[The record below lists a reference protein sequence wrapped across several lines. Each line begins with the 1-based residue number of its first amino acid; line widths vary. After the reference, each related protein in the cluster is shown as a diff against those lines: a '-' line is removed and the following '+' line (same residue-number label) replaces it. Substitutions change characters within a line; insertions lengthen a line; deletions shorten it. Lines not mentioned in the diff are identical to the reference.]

1 MGGGR
6 IKDRDIE
13 QWHCRYLFTGN
24 QPYKTVPCKQ
34 TETQNGYFGH
44 LQQFMDLLSFGGTVE
59 DFVSKGYSI
68 DYIWSYSA
76 VLQQSFRF
84 AVFPKQYITFNP
96 MQYVVMRHKK
106 DNMDLF
112 AEETDTETGKVKPI
126 SYEQYQK
133 LTAQLGKRSKDAILP
148 IQIAYFTGLRLGEV
162 AGLTWQDINLEEQY
176 LTVRRSV
183 RYNGATHKHEIGS
196 TKRKKVRT
204 VDFGNALAD
213 ILKKA
218 RKQQL
223 KNRMQYGE
231 LYHRNF
237 YREVTEKNRV
247 HYEYYNLPMT
257 EDAPE
262 DYTEIS
268 FVCLREDGCLELPA
282 TVETACRT
290 AARKVPELE
299 DFHFHTLRHT
309 YTTNLL
315 SNGAQPKD
323 V

>member
-1 MGGGR
+1 M
-6 IKDRDIE
+6 
-13 QWHCRYLFTGN
+13 
-24 QPYKTVPCKQ
+24 
-34 TETQNGYFGH
+34 
-44 LQQFMDLLSFGGTVE
+44 
-59 DFVSKGYSI
+59 
-68 DYIWSYSA
+68 
-76 VLQQSFRF
+76 
-84 AVFPKQYITFNP
+84 
-96 MQYVVMRHKK
+96 
-106 DNMDLF
+106 
-112 AEETDTETGKVKPI
+112 
-126 SYEQYQK
+126 
-133 LTAQLGKRSKDAILP
+133 
-148 IQIAYFTGLRLGEV
+148 
-162 AGLTWQDINLEEQY
+162 
-176 LTVRRSV
+176 
-183 RYNGATHKHEIGS
+183 
-196 TKRKKVRT
+196 RT

-257 EDAPE
+257 EDSPK

-299 DFHFHTLRHT
+299 GFHFHTLRHP
-309 YTTNLL
+309 YVKPTTKNIIL
-315 SNGAQPKD
+315 
-323 V
+323 

>member
-1 MGGGR
+1 M
-6 IKDRDIE
+6 
-13 QWHCRYLFTGN
+13 
-24 QPYKTVPCKQ
+24 
-34 TETQNGYFGH
+34 
-44 LQQFMDLLSFGGTVE
+44 
-59 DFVSKGYSI
+59 
-68 DYIWSYSA
+68 
-76 VLQQSFRF
+76 
-84 AVFPKQYITFNP
+84 
-96 MQYVVMRHKK
+96 
-106 DNMDLF
+106 
-112 AEETDTETGKVKPI
+112 
-126 SYEQYQK
+126 
-133 LTAQLGKRSKDAILP
+133 
-148 IQIAYFTGLRLGEV
+148 
-162 AGLTWQDINLEEQY
+162 
-176 LTVRRSV
+176 
-183 RYNGATHKHEIGS
+183 
-196 TKRKKVRT
+196 RT

-223 KNRMQYGE
+223 KNHMQYGE
-231 LYHRNF
+231 LYHKNF

-299 DFHFHTLRHT
+299 GFHFHTLRHT

-315 SNGAQPKD
+315 SNGA
-323 V
+323 